1 MSVGKEYKMLFQL
14 QAQME
19 SSYKGTFTMAK
30 QQITAMQQEI
40 QALNSIQSDIAAYQ
54 RQQGAIEA
62 TRQKLAILQQ
72 QYDNI
77 QQEIRET
84 ESYSS
89 SLENRLLSKQQQ
101 IDKAT
106 ASLGREEQELQQMN
120 AALKEAGIDTN
131 DLAGESKRL
140 SAQIGDLK
148 EQEEAAA
155 EGAEDFGEESVSAFT
170 AVSEALAAAGI
181 AKALKEIYDA
191 YMECVNI
198 AGDFEASMSNVEA
211 LSGASAQ
218 EMALL
223 NEKAK
228 ELGATTKF
236 TAQEASDAMGF
247 MAMAG
252 WDAQEMLSGMDG
264 VLQLAAASGED
275 LAMVSDI
282 VTDNLTAF
290 GLKASDTA
298 RFSDVLAA
306 AATNSNTSVSIMG
319 ETFKNA
325 ASIAGALGYSVED
338 VATAVGLM
346 ANAGIKGSVAGTA
359 LKNTFNGLL
368 EGVTLTSNAFGEYKY
383 TAINAD
389 GTMKSFSS
397 TIKEL
402 RTYFNQMSEAERV
415 SNAQAIAGNRAY
427 NGLLAILNATDADY
441 KSLASSID
449 NCTGAAKRMA
459 EIKLDNM
466 VGQLTIMQ
474 SAWDGLKIS
483 IGEQFTPI
491 MGELYEV
498 LGELLGVLKEF
509 VDENPELVQAIG
521 VTVAVFGLLTTAV
534 TAVAA
539 AMALASAA
547 GITLQAALP
556 ALGIITAISVGVGA
570 LVGVISALAN
580 NSETAAER
588 IDRLKDN
595 LSGLQQEEALI
606 EQYNTLAEAMDDAS
620 LSEEELA
627 ANQEALDGTIQ
638 ALKEAYPEL
647 LGDLEAGTKAWDL
660 QTKAILANIK
670 AQELADSDSMV
681 QNSKEAAREYV
692 AMQQEFQ
699 KASKYADEA
708 LTQWESATDFDAEG
722 AIEQVNRLRDALAD
736 DLEMGNIE
744 FGSDAYEEALSEI
757 ESVLSTLT
765 GETIHVDGLAD
776 VDYWL
781 GEISAGTYDAANG
794 VSHWSQEYADATQN
808 AADAQKEIDGMAE
821 SFRFMLDN
829 GYMSFAE
836 LQEATEGYDLTL
848 SELGITSEHVGEQV
862 SSGAM
867 TAEQAMT
874 RYGMSEEGVRR
885 AVLAYEQT
893 QLAANEATEESAEVT
908 QDSYKK
914 QLQLKFAAKMVTDG
928 LLKAEGAA
936 AVYGLT
942 TDELNAYL
950 DAEETKQNNLAAAL
964 AYIKNGFMDAETAAS
979 TFGLSLGD
987 IQVERV
993 STAVEELCTAYQE
1006 AYSAAYESLSGQFN
1020 LWDKAEQV
1028 SATSLSTLQSNLDSQ
1043 IKYWQNYN
1051 SNLQILQNSGIDLS
1065 GVWASLTDGSEEAV
1079 AAVAGM
1085 AQSVSS
1091 GDTTALQTYV
1101 DSYNELQETLGTT
1114 SDTIAT
1120 SSEEV
1125 TTAMT
1130 NFWNAVGEG
1139 FENSA
1144 VRDMALQSGT
1154 DTINGFLEGLDGSVV
1169 SEQLRTEGDNW
1180 IKALNSALGVHSPS
1194 TKTRQ
1199 SGENTIDGFVNGVN
1213 DKAPEGAAAMENAA
1227 LLAIQAFQAH
1237 MTYGTFYAYGRNAM
1251 QGAVNG
1257 IRAMQPSLV
1266 AAARAAGTAAANAY
1280 KDAQDIN
1287 SPSKLF
1293 QWFSEMDMLGAIRG
1307 IEQSQDKVNAAFYG
1321 AAQENM
1327 QAYRDAQE
1335 YVAFSPD
1342 LLNYLSAKT
1351 GQNAYAAMDAISAQ
1365 SGYPKIEIHV
1375 APVYNLS
1382 GAVNAEEV
1390 RWVLAEHDEELRQL
1404 IQEAVEEMEYEQVRR
1419 GY

>member
-84 ESYSS
+84 EGYSS

-106 ASLGREEQELQQMN
+106 ASLGREEQELRQMDS
-120 AALKEAGIDTN
+120 ALKEAGIDTN
-131 DLAGESKRL
+131 DLSGESKRL

-170 AVSEALAAAGI
+170 AVSEALATAGI

-368 EGVTLTSNAFGEYKY
+368 EGVTLTSDAFGKYEY
-383 TAINAD
+383 TAINTD

-397 TIKEL
+397 TIQEL

-441 KSLASSID
+441 KSLSDSIND
-449 NCTGAAKRMA
+449 CTGAAKRMA

-498 LGELLGVLKEF
+498 LGEVFGALKEF

-521 VTVAVFGLLTTAV
+521 ASVAVFGVLATSI

-556 ALGIITAISVGVGA
+556 ALGLITGISIGIGA
-570 LVGVISALAN
+570 LVGVMSAMSKE
-580 NSETAAER
+580 SETAA
-588 IDRLKDN
+588 DRLNDLKDSMAK
-595 LSGLQQEEALI
+595 LEQESDLI
-606 EQYNTLAEAMDDAS
+606 EQYNELSEEVKNTS
-620 LSEEELA
+620 LSAEELA
-627 ANQEALDGTIQ
+627 AKQEALDGTVQ

-647 LGDLEAGTKAWDL
+647 LGNIEAGTEAWNL
-660 QTKAILANIK
+660 QTEAILANIEAEKMK
-670 AQELADSDSMV
+670 AAKDTVGDFADAAGDFREMTQKYQESSDYAALALDNMRNAKDIDYSDVLAQVDTMRQEL
-681 QNSKEAAREYV
+681 SKDVEAGKLKFDPNAGSEY
-692 AMQQEFQ
+692 M
-699 KASKYADEA
+699 
-708 LTQWESATDFDAEG
+708 
-722 AIEQVNRLRDALAD
+722 NRLFEIQQVAQSVSSTELDFRHVGYIDSWIKNYSADANSA
-736 DLEMGNIE
+736 
-744 FGSDAYEEALSEI
+744 
-757 ESVLSTLT
+757 
-765 GETIHVDGLAD
+765 AD
-776 VDYWL
+776 VTTYW
-781 GEISAGTYDAANG
+781 G
-794 VSHWSQEYADATQN
+794 QEYAN
-808 AADAQKEIDGMAE
+808 AMQDMASYKAGMDGVTE
-821 SFRFMLDN
+821 SMRWFIDN
-829 GYMSFAE
+829 GFATADSF
-836 LQEATEGYDLTL
+836 GLTL
-848 SELGITSEHVGEQV
+848 NELGYTSEMIGEQI
-862 SSGAM
+862 ATDAI
-867 TAEQAMT
+867 TAEDAMT

-914 QLQLKFAAKMVTDG
+914 QLQLKYAAKMVTDG

-950 DAEETKQNNLAAAL
+950 DAEEAKQNNLAAAL
-964 AYIKNGFMDAETAAS
+964 AYIKTGFMDAETAAA

-987 IQVERV
+987 IQVEQV

-1020 LWDKAEQV
+1020 LWDEAEKV
-1028 SATSLSTLQSNLDSQ
+1028 SAISMSTLQSNLNSQ
-1043 IKYWQNYN
+1043 IKYWQDYN
-1051 SNLQILQNSGIDLS
+1051 ANLQILQNSGVDLS

-1114 SDTIAT
+1114 SDTIAA

-1130 NFWNAVGEG
+1130 NFWNAISEG
-1139 FENSA
+1139 FENST

-1169 SEQLRTEGDNW
+1169 SDQLRAEGDNW
-1180 IKALNSALGVHSPS
+1180 IMALNTALGVHSPS
-1194 TKTRQ
+1194 TKTKQ
-1199 SGENTIDGFVNGVN
+1199 SGENTITGFVNGVN
-1213 DKAPEGAAAMENAA
+1213 DKAPEGASAMENAA
-1227 LLAIQAFQAH
+1227 LMAIQAFQAQ
-1237 MTYGTFYAYGRNAM
+1237 MSYSKFYTFGMNAM
-1251 QGAVNG
+1251 QGAVAG
-1257 IRAMQPSLV
+1257 IKAMQGSLV

-1280 KDAQDIN
+1280 KNAQDIN

-1307 IEQSQDKVNAAFYG
+1307 IEQSQDAVNAAFYG

-1327 QAYRDAQE
+1327 QAYQDAQE
-1335 YVAFSPD
+1335 YVSFAPG
-1342 LLNYLSAKT
+1342 LLDFLSAKT
-1351 GQNAYAAMDAISAQ
+1351 GQNAYAALDAVSA
-1365 SGYPKIEIHV
+1365 SGYQKIEIRV
-1375 APVYNLS
+1375 APVYNIS
-1382 GAVNAEEV
+1382 GATNAEEV
-1390 RWVLAEHDEELRQL
+1390 RWILAEHDEELRQMVRDT
-1404 IQEAVEEMEYEQVRR
+1404 VEEMEYEQVRR